1 MTVHPRYEF
10 YANYYGQLEG
20 CTITNTRVENEDGQ
34 LWPVLTVTT
43 PDGEVFSIEVS
54 RDEEGNGPG
63 FLFGLP
69 VPSRTEVKS

>member
-1 MTVHPRYEF
+1 MSVHPHYKF
-10 YANYYGQLEG
+10 YSAYYSQLEG
-20 CTITNTRVENEDGQ
+20 CTITHTRVKNEDGL
-34 LWPVLTVTT
+34 LWPVLTITA